1 MSDRI
6 YFHWQ
11 NLNDKPAGRTGSP
24 LRHGRAWLRLFG
36 GSLNWEWLLG
46 RFNNLGWYVAARQG
60 DGIGFGL
67 HFAVPFVSLYFSI
80 ESFRPV
86 VAVVKW
92 LLRNARY
99 EDREISWRVNDWA
112 IWWSVW
118 RDSSS
123 WSSTVPYWR
132 NGSFHIDDFVL
143 GKAKYSSRVLSEQ
156 AVKIAMPEGSY
167 DATVK
172 IEERSW
178 KRPRWFVKRIVGAD
192 VKIPAGIPF
201 PGKGNNSWDCGQDA
215 VYGQSSQAS
224 TVEGAVAAVV
234 ESVLRSRRRYGGS
247 VDWAPSAE
255 HGSVAS

>member
-1 MSDRI
+1 MSDSVH
-6 YFHWQ
+6 FHWQ

-24 LRHGRAWLRLFG
+24 LRHGRAWLRILG
-36 GSLNWEWLLG
+36 GSINWEWLLG
-46 RFNNLGWYVAARQG
+46 RIDLGFRFAARQDEG
-60 DGIGFGL
+60 LGFG
-67 HFAVPFVSLYFSI
+67 FRFSVPLLTLYFSI
-80 ESFRPV
+80 DSFRPV
-86 VAVVKW
+86 AALARW
-92 LLRNARY
+92 LLRNAGC
-99 EDREISWRVNDWA
+99 EDREISWSVHDWA

-132 NGSFHIDDFVL
+132 SGSFHIDDFVL

-178 KRPRWFVKRIVGAD
+178 KRPRWFVRRIVGAD

-201 PGKGNNSWDCGQDA
+201 PGKGENSWDCGQDA
-215 VYGQSSQAS
+215 VYGQSNQAS

-247 VDWAPSAE
+247 VDWAPQ
-255 HGSVAS
+255 SVVT